1 MTTTYKNIYSKNGLE
16 VFVNPSDFWAD
27 YKISL
32 NGHHAKK
39 FYGETAWMDVTRFVH
54 DQAMEFYDFNVD
66 DIHNQ
71 LHSDLVDA
79 LLKKFTV
86 EENDNG

>member
-39 FYGETAWMDVTRFVH
+39 FFGETAWMDVTRFVH

-71 LHSDLVDA
+71 LHSDLIDA
-79 LLKKFTV
+79 LLKRFTI
-86 EENDNG
+86 EENDNA

>member
-54 DQAMEFYDFNVD
+54 DQAMEFYDFNLD
-66 DIHNQ
+66 DIHSQ
-71 LHSDLVDA
+71 LHDDVVAELM
-79 LLKKFTV
+79 KRFTI
-86 EENDNG
+86 EENDNA